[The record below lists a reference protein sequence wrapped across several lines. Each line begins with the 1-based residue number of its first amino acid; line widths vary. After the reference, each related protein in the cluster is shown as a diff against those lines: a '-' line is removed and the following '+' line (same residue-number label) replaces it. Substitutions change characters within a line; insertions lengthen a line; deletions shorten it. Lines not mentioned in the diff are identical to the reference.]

1 MTRSESILSR
11 WSRLQLESAEVGKPD
26 GSSELK
32 SIDAERG
39 DLNEATA
46 GTPAA
51 SSPTS
56 PPFDPAS
63 LPPLQSITAGT
74 DIRLFLGS
82 NVPVELTK
90 AALRRTWVTDP
101 DIRDFVGI
109 AENQW
114 DFNDPTAMPGFGPLG
129 ANEVSAVAGAQQ
141 TLAGLGEAEQACGPT
156 KDAVDAEAIPDTRQ
170 VDEIDRARA
179 QEYALLAALLSH
191 SPDTQMIE
199 HLSRLS
205 GDTTELGAAYATLS
219 AAAAGAAP
227 EQIEREYFDLF
238 VGLGRG
244 QLFPYASYYLTGYL
258 HGRPLARL
266 RQALKHI
273 GIERTEE
280 NSEPEDHAAVLFEIM
295 AGLASGQIIA
305 PRETDRDIFENHIKP
320 WIGRFFS
327 DLEHTKSG
335 TFYASVGTLGRI
347 FMEIEAEAFS
357 RPIASPGFAVNGALS
372 S

>member
-1 MTRSESILSR
+1 VTRSESILSR
-11 WSRLQLESAEVGKPD
+11 WSRMKQQSAEVGEPD

-32 SIDAERG
+32 SIDAEERG

-46 GTPAA
+46 ATTVAN
-51 SSPTS
+51 SPTS

-63 LPPLQSITAGT
+63 LPSLQSITAGT

-90 AALRRTWVTDP
+90 AALRRLWVTDP
-101 DIRDFVGI
+101 AIRDFVGI
-109 AENQW
+109 AETQW
-114 DFNDPTAMPGFGPLG
+114 DFNDPTAMPGFGPLK
-129 ANEVSAVAGAQQ
+129 ANDVSAVAGAQQ
-141 TLAGLGEAEQACGPT
+141 TLAGLGEAEQARGPT
-156 KDAVDAEAIPDTRQ
+156 KDAVDAEAIPDARQ
-170 VDEIDRARA
+170 IDEIDRARA

-191 SPDTQMIE
+191 SPGTQMIE

-205 GDTTELGAAYATLS
+205 GDTTQLGAAHAGLS
-219 AAAAGAAP
+219 AAAAGVAP
-227 EQIEREYFDLF
+227 EQIEHEYFDLF
-238 VGLGRG
+238 DGLGRG

-266 RQALKHI
+266 RQALKQI
-273 GIERTEE
+273 GIERTEGK
-280 NSEPEDHAAVLFEIM
+280 SEPEDHAAVLFEVM

-305 PRETDRDIFENHIKP
+305 PRETERDIFESHIKP

-327 DLEHTKSG
+327 DLEHAESRP
-335 TFYASVGTLGRI
+335 FYASVGKLGRI

-357 RPIASPGFAVNGALS
+357 RS